1 METEY
6 FSVSFRELHSS
17 GRSFLPIWR
26 KYLTSRCC
34 EQVINIDVLTEL
46 LVQQSNLYSQQNGR
60 KFLPNTKEMKSFIGV
75 TYIMAVNQLPSIPMY
90 WDCDHCH
97 CWKLLHLEYLYENKI
112 PRSLTKLPHCWQGK
126 TGQTDRSLF
135 HLQYLYFSLKK
146 HT

>member
-1 METEY
+1 MGTEY
-6 FSVSFRELHSS
+6 FSVSLRELSSS

-34 EQVINIDVLTEL
+34 EQVINIDVLIEL
-46 LVQQSNLYSQQNGR
+46 LVQQSNFYSQQNGR

-90 WDCDHCH
+90 WDCDHCD
-97 CWKLLHLEYLYENKI
+97 CWKLLHSEFLYENKI
-112 PRSLTKLPHCWQGK
+112 PRSLTKLPHCWQRK
-126 TGQTDRSLF
+126 TGQTDRGLF